1 MIFDTGIPMTNVRR
15 LVACLSIAAF
25 AMSVGAIAQDK
36 KDKKDDKK
44 KTPTTKEIMKKVP
57 GKEGLVS
64 KANAAAKGEKWD
76 DAKKIGT
83 ELKSYGEALG
93 KNSPKKG
100 DKESWETHAKGF
112 SEVMTEIADGAEKK
126 DKEAVAAGA
135 KKFGG
140 LCADCHK
147 AHK

>member
-1 MIFDTGIPMTNVRR
+1 MTNVRR

-44 KTPTTKEIMKKVP
+44 KTPTVKEIMGKVP
-57 GKEGLVS
+57 GKGKLVE
-64 KANAAAKGEKWD
+64 KFATAAKGEKWD

-83 ELKSYGEALG
+83 ELKSYGEAMG
-93 KNSPKKG
+93 KNKPKKG
-100 DKESWETHAKGF
+100 DKESWEMHAKTF
-112 SEVMTEIADGAEKK
+112 SETMTAFAEAADKM
-126 DKEAVAAGA
+126 DKEAVSTTAM
-135 KKFGG
+135 KFGKSCG
-140 LCADCHK
+140 DCHK

>member
-1 MIFDTGIPMTNVRR
+1 MTNVRR

-36 KDKKDDKK
+36 KDKKDTK

-64 KANAAAKGEKWD
+64 KVNAAAKGEKWD

-83 ELKSYGEALG
+83 ELKTYGEALA

-100 DKESWETHAKGF
+100 EKESWEKHTKGF
-112 SEVMTEIADGAEKK
+112 SEVLTEIADGAEKK
-126 DKEAVAAGA
+126 DKEAVAAGT
-135 KKFGG
+135 KKFTG
-140 LCADCHK
+140 LFADCHK